1 MTIIIHVKYF
11 LIKQLKLVFIHLKPK
26 AKTFCAWNQVISLG
40 EKKKK
45 RLSKSLLTFKT
56 ILCSC
61 SS

>member
-40 EKKKK
+40 KKKK
-45 RLSKSLLTFKT
+45 KD
-56 ILCSC
+56 
-61 SS
+61 